1 MATDLKGTE
10 LTALTSV
17 TDDDLLVVV
26 DSPGGT
32 PVTKSITFAYLASS
46 LASHTDT
53 YTNKTLTNPTVT
65 TGTFTSPTIT
75 TPTITGLTL
84 SAGSTTVAP
93 LTLTIGTNLTTPV
106 TGTIEFDGTD
116 FYITI

>member
-1 MATDLKGTE
+1 M
-10 LTALTSV
+10 S
-17 TDDDLLVVV
+17 DDDLMVVV

-32 PVTKSITFAYLASS
+32 PVTKSITFAYFRASTAAVTET
-46 LASHTDT
+46 L
-53 YTNKTLTNPTVT
+53 TNKTLTA
-65 TGTFTSPTIT
+65 
-75 TPTITGLTL
+75 PTITGLTL

-93 LTLTIGTNLTTPV
+93 LTLTTGTNLTTPV